1 MKDYRG
7 YGVWSV
13 AEDGIRPVVRLDGW
27 GWRVPVRSGVGR
39 AAFASALLEA
49 EAVAV
54 HLQDVDM
61 VGEAVEQSAGEAF

>member
-1 MKDYRG
+1 M

-13 AEDGIRPVVRLDGW
+13 AEDGIHPVVRLDGW
-27 GWRVPVRSGVGR
+27 LDARGSGVGGT
-39 AAFASALLEA
+39 AFTATLLEA

>member
-1 MKDYRG
+1 M

-13 AEDGIRPVVRLDGW
+13 AEDGIHPVVRLDGW
-27 GWRVPVRSGVGR
+27 LDASGSGVGR